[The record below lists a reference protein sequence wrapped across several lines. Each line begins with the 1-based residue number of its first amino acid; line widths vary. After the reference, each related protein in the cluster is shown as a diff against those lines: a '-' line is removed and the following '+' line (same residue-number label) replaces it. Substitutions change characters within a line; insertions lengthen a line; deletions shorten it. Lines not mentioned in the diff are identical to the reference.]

1 LSRIKAYPILNVWK
15 SWKNGY
21 RKACEKVAV
30 SSRSVYGLIEQRIQL
45 IDGDIEE
52 AAAGLYALL

>member
-1 LSRIKAYPILNVWK
+1 LNVWK